1 MGEPGVRRWLVPAMI
16 LIGLL
21 LFLGLGRC
29 GSTDSIVGAVP
40 GLGPDRAKN
49 PGSSPEP
56 QTPGSTPGGGGGGS
70 GPTGGGAAGPGT
82 VTTGRGRLLPFPSG
96 IGGRTSLARFSGDRA
111 IGTDVRV
118 QSVVANE
125 GFWIGRN
132 RHNRIWVQ
140 LVGPPPESPYT
151 VRRGDRVSF
160 NAPVVAHTRRFARQV
175 GVSRIEGAGMLTA
188 QGQHIAVPK
197 SKLKLTHPSSG
208 P

>member
-56 QTPGSTPGGGGGGS
+56 QTPGSTPGGGGSGS

-125 GFWIGRN
+125 GFWIGRRQPDRGRRN
-132 RHNRIWVQ
+132 ADGA
-140 LVGPPPESPYT
+140 GPAH
-151 VRRGDRVSF
+151 RRPQIKAEADP
-160 NAPVVAHTRRFARQV
+160 PVVRSV
-175 GVSRIEGAGMLTA
+175 IGASA
-188 QGQHIAVPK
+188 D
-197 SKLKLTHPSSG
+197 
-208 P
+208 